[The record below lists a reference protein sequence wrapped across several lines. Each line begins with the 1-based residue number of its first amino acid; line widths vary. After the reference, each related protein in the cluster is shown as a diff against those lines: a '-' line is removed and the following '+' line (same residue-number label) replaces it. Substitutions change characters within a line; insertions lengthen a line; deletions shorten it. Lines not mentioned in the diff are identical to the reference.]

1 MKITKRKIAAEAMF
15 IISMIA
21 GFLLVVGSLLVGM
34 IVYFPAGLNVAIIIL
49 AVFAILVKSLYE
61 HLLDDYKTKGYAIV

>member
-49 AVFAILVKSLYE
+49 AVLAILVKSLYE
-61 HLLDDYKTKGYAIV
+61 HLLDDYKTKGYSIV